1 MEWLKRNAKTV
12 IGILIILILT
22 EAVLAWYLIGQFRE
36 NYLSGDEALTIALED
51 AGYARNDVR
60 KIYIDL
66 ETEKGTA
73 WYEIEFEPADLPG
86 AEIEYRIDAETGAI
100 LSAHTG

>member
-36 NYLSGDEALTIALED
+36 NYLSGDEALAIALED
-51 AGYARNDVR
+51 AGYARDDVR
-60 KIYIDL
+60 KIDIDL

-73 WYEIEFEPADLPG
+73 WYEVEFELSEPPG
-86 AEIEYRIDAETGAI
+86 TEFEYRIDAETGAI
-100 LSAHTG
+100 LSARES